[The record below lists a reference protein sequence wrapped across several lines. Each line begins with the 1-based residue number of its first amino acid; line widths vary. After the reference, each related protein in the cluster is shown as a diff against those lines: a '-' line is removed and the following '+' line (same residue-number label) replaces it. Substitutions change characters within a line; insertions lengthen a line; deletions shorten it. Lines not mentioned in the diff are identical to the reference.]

1 MLWDFNSCLYSVDT
15 MVTPSGIE
23 PEFQP
28 WKGRVLTAWPWR
40 HNGEVEVP
48 RTAHLVTIISKAS
61 RYYLWP
67 NDIFATN
74 GNVAPRTGLEPVTSR
89 LTVWRSANW
98 ATEEYKLLHPYK
110 ESHQAGGGCYCFR
123 IVCNFNK
130 SYTTVYN
137 ATVSNLA
144 VLRRFEL
151 RYPTWQAGVMT
162 TIR

>member
-1 MLWDFNSCLYSVDT
+1 MLWDFNPCLYSVDT

-23 PEFQP
+23 PELQP

-40 HNGEVEVP
+40 HNGEVKVP

-61 RYYLWP
+61 WYYPWP

-89 LTVWRSANW
+89 LTVWRSASW

-130 SYTTVYN
+130 SYTTVNN

-144 VLRRFEL
+144 TVTGLE
-151 RYPTWQAGVMT
+151 PVTSSVTG
-162 TIR
+162 